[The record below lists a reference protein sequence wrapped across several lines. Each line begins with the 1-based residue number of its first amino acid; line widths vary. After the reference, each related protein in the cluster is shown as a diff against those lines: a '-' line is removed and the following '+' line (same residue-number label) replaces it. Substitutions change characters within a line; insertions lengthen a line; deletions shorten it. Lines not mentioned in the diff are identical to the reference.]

1 MMATK
6 RKSKA
11 VHLTE
16 ARSSKGRDH
25 SPKWD
30 NVDTM
35 SEDEFSRYFR
45 ISMDWYRLESS
56 GKELKPKV
64 ITWMAANE
72 FTKEQIATFK
82 KTKDWRCNLTTGSLV
97 ANLLKG
103 MPDSRTG
110 FNEGYF

>member
-16 ARSSKGRDH
+16 ARSAKGRDH

-35 SEDEFSRYFR
+35 SEDEFSRHFR
-45 ISMDWYRLESS
+45 LCREWYRLESS
-56 GKELKPKV
+56 IHAQASAG
-64 ITWMAANE
+64 
-72 FTKEQIATFK
+72 
-82 KTKDWRCNLTTGSLV
+82 
-97 ANLLKG
+97 
-103 MPDSRTG
+103 
-110 FNEGYF
+110 